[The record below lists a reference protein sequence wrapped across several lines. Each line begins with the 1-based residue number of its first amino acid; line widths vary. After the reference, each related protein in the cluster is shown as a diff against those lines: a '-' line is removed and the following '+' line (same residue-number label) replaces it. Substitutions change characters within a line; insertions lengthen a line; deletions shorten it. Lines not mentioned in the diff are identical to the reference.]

1 VRERR
6 GNAVQHALE
15 VDVDHPVPFVDLQAL
30 QGRERHDAGVV
41 DENVDPAA
49 GLDGRVHQA
58 LYLSAVRDIGLHG
71 ERLSSDG
78 RDLLHQ
84 RLEALDPAR
93 AQHDGGALRGKVPGG
108 RLSHPAAG
116 PRDHDDLSLDVVAH
130 DDLLLP
136 CVVLRSEP
144 RAATAAALS
153 EDEARRKIAADKS
166 DSGSHPDAHGLTM
179 MDVTDGVPEFV
190 AVVEAKGF
198 RAAGRQ
204 LGVSGTALSKA
215 LRQLEQRLGVTL
227 LLRTTRSVRLT
238 EAGETF
244 YLASRQALDTLR
256 SAAEQV
262 GELADEP
269 RGTIRLNISSG
280 AEGFLRGP
288 ALARFLEAYP
298 DVQLDIIVDE
308 SGSDIVAAGYDAGI
322 RLGEVIE
329 QDMIAVPA
337 SGPQRLVVCGAPAYF
352 ARHPPP
358 EHPRNLGE
366 HACIN
371 WRAGPDSPPYRW
383 EFTEPGGGDFSVAVP
398 GRVVAN
404 DFSLMMRLVTAG
416 LGLTI
421 GMGDG
426 VRPYLDR
433 GEVVAVLE
441 KFCPPFAGYYL
452 YYPQRRQ
459 ASPALRALID
469 YLLQLRQTR

>member
-1 VRERR
+1 M
-6 GNAVQHALE
+6 
-15 VDVDHPVPFVDLQAL
+15 VDVM
-30 QGRERHDAGVV
+30 
-41 DENVDPAA
+41 
-49 GLDGRVHQA
+49 
-58 LYLSAVRDIGLHG
+58 S
-71 ERLSSDG
+71 
-78 RDLLHQ
+78 
-84 RLEALDPAR
+84 
-93 AQHDGGALRGKVPGG
+93 
-108 RLSHPAAG
+108 
-116 PRDHDDLSLDVVAH
+116 
-130 DDLLLP
+130 
-136 CVVLRSEP
+136 
-144 RAATAAALS
+144 
-153 EDEARRKIAADKS
+153 
-166 DSGSHPDAHGLTM
+166 
-179 MDVTDGVPEFV
+179 GVPEFV

-238 EAGETF
+238 EAGERF
-244 YLASRQALDTLR
+244 YAASRQALDGLR
-256 SAAEQV
+256 AAAEEV

-269 RGTIRLNISSG
+269 RGTLRLNISAG

-288 ALARFLEAYP
+288 ALAGFLQAYP
-298 DVQLDIIVDE
+298 RVQLDIIVDE
-308 SGSDIVAAGYDAGI
+308 DVGDILAAGYDAGI

-337 SGPQRLVVCGAPAYF
+337 SGPQRLVVVGSPAYF
-352 ARHPPP
+352 ASHPAP
-358 EHPRNLGE
+358 EHPRDLAG
-366 HACIN
+366 HVCIN
-371 WRAGPDSPPYRW
+371 WRPGPDAPPYRW

-398 GRVVAN
+398 ARVVAN

-416 LGLTI
+416 LGVTI

-441 KFCPPFAGYYL
+441 AYCPPFAGYYL

-469 YLLQLRQTR
+469 YLLRLRQARGADRG